1 MKYLFLFLL
10 TIALTSC
17 SLLGRY
23 ITAKEFGADYPF
35 TVDGYLECEPPGAIV
50 FKGGGKAYAVNG
62 TAENKG
68 YPKIDP
74 IWKADPT
81 SPGSK
86 INISDVI
93 AEGRKLCKP

>member
-1 MKYLFLFLL
+1 MKCLL
-10 TIALTSC
+10 LLPLAIALTAC

-23 ITAKEFGADYPF
+23 ITAKEFGAAYPF

-62 TAENKG
+62 TAESKG

-74 IWKADPT
+74 IWKDDLT
-81 SPGSK
+81 HPGLK
-86 INISDVI
+86 INISDVLV
-93 AEGRKLCKP
+93 EGQKLCKH